1 MRIKKLLVVGL
12 LCAAFA
18 TLCIDMTGCGGS
30 GDGGGGDSA
39 DSITLRLA
47 SDAPEAQLLQSST
60 RGSVKKLKREPKEE

>member
-30 GDGGGGDSA
+30 
-39 DSITLRLA
+39 SIATKLNTWLCEEVEKRT
-47 SDAPEAQLLQSST
+47 EG
-60 RGSVKKLKREPKEE
+60 RVKVNY